1 MLAAIPQL
9 TLRRF
14 NLQVLEKHQEP
25 VWPTDAVPPTREP
38 LEDFQ
43 EHHIGLQG
51 SGLVAAREAAAQIEV
66 MLASAGQQACI
77 VRHTAASLH
86 VWRATRFDQHAA
98 LMLFGA
104 GCCMLVAGF

>member
-1 MLAAIPQL
+1 MLAADVQL

-14 NLQVLEKHQEP
+14 GLQVLEKHQEP
-25 VWPTDAVPPTREP
+25 VWTTDAMPPAREP

-66 MLASAGQQACI
+66 MLPLTGEEACI
-77 VRHTAASLH
+77 EQFAAAFLH
-86 VWRATRFDQHAA
+86 
-98 LMLFGA
+98 L
-104 GCCMLVAGF
+104 

>member
-1 MLAAIPQL
+1 MECKLKWYEGH
-9 TLRRF
+9 LRR
-14 NLQVLEKHQEP
+14 EE
-25 VWPTDAVPPTREP
+25 
-38 LEDFQ
+38 
-43 EHHIGLQG
+43 
-51 SGLVAAREAAAQIEV
+51 AAREAAAQIEV
-66 MLASAGQQACI
+66 MLVSAGQQACI